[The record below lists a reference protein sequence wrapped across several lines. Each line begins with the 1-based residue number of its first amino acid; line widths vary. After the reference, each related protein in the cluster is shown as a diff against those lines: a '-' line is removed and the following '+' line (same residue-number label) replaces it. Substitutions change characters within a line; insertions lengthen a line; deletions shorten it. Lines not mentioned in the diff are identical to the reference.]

1 MKELNSRTILLI
13 QNSDWF
19 KPYALAFLQLDECRK
34 PHEILERIWINVAAK
49 CGRSWKD
56 IYKGKEENC
65 DLFAELCVA
74 LILIQRALK
83 EHMYFTDEDIEILLG
98 ARLSSIVDNCFR
110 KLGKI

>member
-1 MKELNSRTILLI
+1 MTELNSRTILLI
-13 QNSDWF
+13 QSSEWF
-19 KPYALAFLQLDECRK
+19 RPYATEFLRLHECRNNY
-34 PHEILERIWINVAAK
+34 EILERIWLNVASK

-56 IYKGKEENC
+56 IYKAKEENC

-83 EHMYFTDEDIEILLG
+83 EHMDLTDEDVEVLLG
-98 ARLSSIVDNCFR
+98 ARLSSIVDICFR

>member
-19 KPYALAFLQLDECRK
+19 KPYALVFLQLDECRK

-56 IYKGKEENC
+56 IYKAKEENC

-83 EHMYFTDEDIEILLG
+83 EHMYFTDEDVEILLC
-98 ARLSSIVDNCFR
+98 ARLSSIVYNCFR